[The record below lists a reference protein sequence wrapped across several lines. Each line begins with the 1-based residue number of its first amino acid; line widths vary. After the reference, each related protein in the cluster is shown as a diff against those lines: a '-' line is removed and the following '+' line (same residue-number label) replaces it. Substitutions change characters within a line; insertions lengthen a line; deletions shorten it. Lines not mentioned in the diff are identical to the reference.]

1 VPTRII
7 EVDGQNPDARVLED
21 AARVLAA
28 GGLVAFPTE
37 TFYGLGAASLNRD
50 AVRRVFALKRR
61 APTSPLLVLVDGI
74 PMAERIAEIPYHA
87 RALIA
92 LHWPGPLTLVCR
104 ARPVVPEEIGAGTG
118 TVGIRWSPHPVA
130 RGLVA
135 ALSEPI
141 TAPSANVT
149 GAPPPTSADAVVR
162 DLGETLEIVLDAG
175 ETKGGLASTV
185 LDVTVD
191 PPRVIRAGAIRI

>member
-1 VPTRII
+1 MSTRIVKI
-7 EVDGQNPDARVLED
+7 DPQNPDGAALAE
-21 AARVLAA
+21 AARVLGS

-37 TFYGLGAASLNRD
+37 TFYGLGAASLHRD

-61 APTSPLLVLVDGI
+61 PATSPLLVLVDGVA
-74 PMAERIAEIPYHA
+74 MAERVAEIPYHV

-92 LHWPGPLTLVCR
+92 RHWPGPLTLVCR
-104 ARPVVPEEIGAGTG
+104 ARPVVPPEIGASTG

-130 RGLVA
+130 RGLA
-135 ALSEPI
+135 TALGEPV

-149 GAPPPTSADAVVR
+149 GTPPPTSADAVLR
-162 DLGETLEIVLDAG
+162 DLGEGLDMLLDG
-175 ETKGGLASTV
+175 GDTTGGLASTV